1 MEYLYVFQASLDRET
16 RDSYS
21 LVVLAYDNYQ
31 FGFTT
36 QDSHS
41 DFIQVTV
48 AVNDV
53 NDMTPVFLKD
63 DVIRL
68 VEGNDDGESVTSCS
82 AVVTEFHTDLIL
94 TVRYHHTRIVS
105 SPLHVKAYILNF
117 LETVREAKNNP
128 QNSNEKLREQYYYK
142 II

>member
-36 QDSHS
+36 QDSRS

-63 DVIRL
+63 DVRL
-68 VEGNDDGESVTSCS
+68 VEGNDGESVTSCS
-82 AVVTEFHTDLIL
+82 AVVTEFHTDVIL
-94 TVRYHHTRIVS
+94 TVRYHYTRIVS
-105 SPLHVKAYILNF
+105 SPLNVKAYKLNF
-117 LETVREAKNNP
+117 LEKVREAKNNP
-128 QNSNEKLREQYYYK
+128 QNSNEQVKLRLQRAAAR
-142 II
+142 

>member
-1 MEYLYVFQASLDRET
+1 MEYLHVFQASLDRET

-36 QDSHS
+36 QNSRS

-82 AVVTEFHTDLIL
+82 AVVTEFHTDVIL
-94 TVRYHHTRIVS
+94 TVRYHHTRMNCIITS
-105 SPLHVKAYILNF
+105 SC
-117 LETVREAKNNP
+117 
-128 QNSNEKLREQYYYK
+128 
-142 II
+142 

>member
-36 QDSHS
+36 QDSRS

-63 DVIRL
+63 DVRL
-68 VEGNDDGESVTSCS
+68 VEGNDGESVTSCS
-82 AVVTEFHTDLIL
+82 AVVTEFHTDVIL
-94 TVRYHHTRIVS
+94 TVRYHYTRIVS
-105 SPLHVKAYILNF
+105 SPLHVRL
-117 LETVREAKNNP
+117 T
-128 QNSNEKLREQYYYK
+128 NSTFWKQSEKQK
-142 II
+142 IILKTQMKNSEI

>member
-36 QDSHS
+36 QDSRS

-63 DVIRL
+63 DVRL
-68 VEGNDDGESVTSCS
+68 VEGNDGESVTSCS
-82 AVVTEFHTDLIL
+82 AVVTEFHTDVIL
-94 TVRYHHTRIVS
+94 TVRYHHIRIVS
-105 SPLHVKAYILNF
+105 SPLHVKAYKLNF
-117 LETVREAKNNP
+117 LETVREAKNNS
-128 QNSNEKLREQYYYK
+128 QNSNEKLK
-142 II
+142 DLTVLL

>member
-1 MEYLYVFQASLDRET
+1 MEHLPVFQASLDRET

-36 QDSHS
+36 QDSKS

-48 AVNDV
+48 AVTDV

-63 DVIRL
+63 DVSL
-68 VEGNDDGESVTSCS
+68 VEGNDGESVTSCS
-82 AVVTEFHTDLIL
+82 AVVTEFHTDVIL
-94 TVRYHHTRIVS
+94 TVRYHYTRIVS
-105 SPLHVKAYILNF
+105 SPLYVQAYKLVF
-117 LETVREAKNNP
+117 LEMVREAKNNP
-128 QNSNEKLREQYYYK
+128 QNSNDK
-142 II
+142 IQR